1 MPKRRRPQP
10 LRFRRKTHALRAREI
25 TGAAADLLCKVGCQG
40 LRVDHVAAECGVA
53 KGTCYQHFHSRTEL
67 VATVVRDLDKALA
80 SLVLSVE
87 GSIPDPRERLRS
99 ALLTAVDAKLALLAR
114 AGTARAGPLS
124 EQPPVWPCCM
134 KIVPCPYGGA
144 SGTTAAL
151 ERLAERLPHMEGQW
165 SVALVAVL
173 LALPQALALRH
184 ASHLPT
190 PAAIRAIAAELFD
203 RLVGRDASETK
214 A

>member
-1 MPKRRRPQP
+1 MPKRRRPRP
-10 LRFRRKTHALRAREI
+10 LRFRRKAHALRAREI
-25 TGAAADLLCKVGCQG
+25 TGAAAEVLSRVGCQG
-40 LRVDHVAAECGVA
+40 LCVDEVAAKVGVA
-53 KGTCYQHFHSRTEL
+53 KGTCYRHFRSRAVL
-67 VATVVRDLDKALA
+67 VATVVRDLDQALG

-87 GSIPDPRERLRS
+87 GSVPDPRERLRS
-99 ALLTAVDAKLALLAR
+99 ALLTAVDAKLAVLAR
-114 AGTARAGPLS
+114 AGRARPGPLS

-134 KIVPCPYGGA
+134 KVVPCPYGGA

-151 ERLAERLPHMEGQW
+151 ERLAERLPLMEGQW
-165 SVALVAVL
+165 GVALVAVL

-184 ASHLPT
+184 ASPGPT

-214 A
+214 S